1 MHRVFCTDIPEPGNS
16 VIPESREAEHLFKVF
31 RARAG
36 ENVEL
41 MDGKGVLARGVIE
54 KDKSITVL
62 SRQQLP
68 EPEMKLHLCCAL
80 PRKQKLDQLLKQA
93 VELGAW
99 SIRPVFCA
107 RSVASGGPR
116 ERWELLLRE
125 ACKQSGNPYLP
136 EVLPEEKLPAV
147 LEKLQREDIKIY
159 YGSVA
164 PAETGGTA
172 AAGKAV
178 VIGPEGGFA
187 PEEEEMM
194 KKYNAE
200 PLNLGPHV
208 LRLETAAVCALAVLR
223 RLGLV
228 IAAGMVIL
236 SGCGDPGSESL
247 LTRGKRLL
255 ESGDA
260 SGARDHFRKAVAV
273 SPDDPEAFQALAR
286 VCDENLNEPLE
297 AIYAYEMF
305 LELLPEGAD
314 GRAEAEAALSG
325 LRERAVTK
333 WAGGSSM
340 ELLNLQAE
348 CEQLRIANS
357 NLMRQL
363 RKQLEDNNKL
373 RQKIQRGR

>member
-1 MHRVFCTDIPEPGNS
+1 
-16 VIPESREAEHLFKVF
+16 
-31 RARAG
+31 
-36 ENVEL
+36 
-41 MDGKGVLARGVIE
+41 
-54 KDKSITVL
+54 
-62 SRQQLP
+62 
-68 EPEMKLHLCCAL
+68 
-80 PRKQKLDQLLKQA
+80 
-93 VELGAW
+93 
-99 SIRPVFCA
+99 
-107 RSVASGGPR
+107 
-116 ERWELLLRE
+116 
-125 ACKQSGNPYLP
+125 
-136 EVLPEEKLPAV
+136 
-147 LEKLQREDIKIY
+147 
-159 YGSVA
+159 
-164 PAETGGTA
+164 
-172 AAGKAV
+172 
-178 VIGPEGGFA
+178 
-187 PEEEEMM
+187 
-194 KKYNAE
+194 
-200 PLNLGPHV
+200 
-208 LRLETAAVCALAVLR
+208 
-223 RLGLV
+223 
-228 IAAGMVIL
+228 MVIL
-236 SGCGDPGSESL
+236 SGCGDPGSDSL